1 MTKRILPSC
10 TFLLLVLAA
19 MPGRAQFT
27 QQGNKLAGNDVSG
40 SANLGSSVAL
50 SADGNTAIAGGLS
63 EGAAWVFTR
72 SDLTWTQQGAK
83 LVPSDA
89 PRSAHFAGLGD
100 ADQVFS
106 VVR

>member
-1 MTKRILPSC
+1 
-10 TFLLLVLAA
+10 
-19 MPGRAQFT
+19 MPGRAQFI
-27 QQGNKLAGNDVSG
+27 QQGNKLAGNDVFPG
-40 SANLGSSVAL
+40 SAARLDLGTSVAL
-50 SADGNTAIAGGLS
+50 SSADGSTAIAGGPYDGNF
-63 EGAAWVFTR
+63 GAAWVFTR
-72 SDLTWTQQGAK
+72 SNLTWTQQGAK